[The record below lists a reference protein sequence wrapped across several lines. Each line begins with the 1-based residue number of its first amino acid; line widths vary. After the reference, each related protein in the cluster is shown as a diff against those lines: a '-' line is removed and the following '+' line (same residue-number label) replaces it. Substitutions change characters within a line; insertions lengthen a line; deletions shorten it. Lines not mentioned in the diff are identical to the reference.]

1 MGDRMRAVELE
12 LEDSLFA
19 MIEAMARE
27 RGISV
32 RELIRELVAMSTD
45 DAVDSDGIL
54 GMLADDPEL
63 ADALSEQALGAR
75 ERDPLRI

>member
-1 MGDRMRAVELE
+1 MRAVELE